1 MRQVLRISY
10 TDATSQP
17 EAQALPGRGSSL
29 CVRKEKVG
37 VMQGK
42 PGTTMQG
49 GAGQGVPGTRV
60 YSWALGED
68 KEYNH
73 SGKCI
78 GSLKLRT
85 T

>member
-49 GAGQGVPGTRV
+49 GAGQGGTRDQ
-60 YSWALGED
+60 SLLLGPW
-68 KEYNH
+68 
-73 SGKCI
+73 G
-78 GSLKLRT
+78 G
-85 T
+85 